1 MVRVPVPQKFRH
13 LFRLQVKV
21 VQKHGAQFETNA
33 SKPLLMLLMVP
44 VPLRLLL
51 MLLML
56 VPVPLRLLML
66 LLLLMV
72 PVPLRLLLMLLM
84 LLMLLLLLLLLPL
97 NAPNELLLAED
108 AVLGRHPFF
117 NHVLY
122 DAVVHKR
129 VHDAQGVLRLRVDQ
143 KVVQVAVQ
151 IQFQV
156 HPQIH

>member
-1 MVRVPVPQKFRH
+1 MRIRGGVRVPQKLRH
-13 LFRLQVKV
+13 LFRLQIKV

-33 SKPLLMLLMVP
+33 SKPLLQLLLQVP

-51 MLLML
+51 LQLQ
-56 VPVPLRLLML
+56 
-66 LLLLMV
+66 
-72 PVPLRLLLMLLM
+72 
-84 LLMLLLLLLLLPL
+84 LLLPL

-151 IQFQV
+151 IQIQIQKV
-156 HPQIH
+156 HRKSTKINQNQPKSTKIN

>member
-1 MVRVPVPQKFRH
+1 
-13 LFRLQVKV
+13 
-21 VQKHGAQFETNA
+21 
-33 SKPLLMLLMVP
+33 LLLLVP

-51 MLLML
+51 LL
-56 VPVPLRLLML
+56 VPVPLRRLM
-66 LLLLMV
+66 
-72 PVPLRLLLMLLM
+72 
-84 LLMLLLLLLLLPL
+84 LLLLPL

>member
-33 SKPLLMLLMVP
+33 SKPLVLLLLMLMVP

-51 MLLML
+51 LL
-56 VPVPLRLLML
+56 VPVPLRLLL
-66 LLLLMV
+66 LLV
-72 PVPLRLLLMLLM
+72 PVPLRRLM
-84 LLMLLLLLLLLPL
+84 LLLLPL

>member
-1 MVRVPVPQKFRH
+1 
-13 LFRLQVKV
+13 L
-21 VQKHGAQFETNA
+21 
-33 SKPLLMLLMVP
+33 
-44 VPLRLLL
+44 
-51 MLLML
+51 
-56 VPVPLRLLML
+56 L

-72 PVPLRLLLMLLM
+72 PVPLRLLMLLM

-156 HPQIH
+156 HPQIHKSTNPQIH